1 MRRRQEEAG
10 AALPPSQLSP
20 KLLSEKIKS
29 VQKSGGRVRC
39 LEITI
44 KMEFSLVMIFL
55 KNLSQNARNVV
66 LETLNR
72 GMEMEYFYLNIQE
85 LFNIYIHIQRSF
97 QLSIQYSVSNPT
109 SKFKTSQG
117 RACPRTT

>member
-29 VQKSGGRVRC
+29 VQKSGVRVQC

-44 KMEFSLVMIFL
+44 KMAFSSVMIFL

-85 LFNIYIHIQRSF
+85 LFNIYS
-97 QLSIQYSVSNPT
+97 YST
-109 SKFKTSQG
+109 
-117 RACPRTT
+117 

>member
-20 KLLSEKIKS
+20 KFLSEKIKS
-29 VQKSGGRVRC
+29 VQKSGGRVQC

-44 KMEFSLVMIFL
+44 KMAFSSVMIFL

-85 LFNIYIHIQRSF
+85 LFNIYS
-97 QLSIQYSVSNPT
+97 YST
-109 SKFKTSQG
+109 
-117 RACPRTT
+117 

>member
-10 AALPPSQLSP
+10 AALPPSQLSL

-29 VQKSGGRVRC
+29 VQKSGGRVQC

-44 KMEFSLVMIFL
+44 KMAFSLVMIFL

-85 LFNIYIHIQRSF
+85 LFNIYS
-97 QLSIQYSVSNPT
+97 YST
-109 SKFKTSQG
+109 
-117 RACPRTT
+117 

>member
-29 VQKSGGRVRC
+29 VQKSGGRVQC

-44 KMEFSLVMIFL
+44 KMAFSSVMIFL

-85 LFNIYIHIQRSF
+85 LFNIYS
-97 QLSIQYSVSNPT
+97 YST
-109 SKFKTSQG
+109 
-117 RACPRTT
+117 

>member
-29 VQKSGGRVRC
+29 VQKSGGREQC

-44 KMEFSLVMIFL
+44 KMAFSSVMIFL

-85 LFNIYIHIQRSF
+85 LFTIHS
-97 QLSIQYSVSNPT
+97 YST
-109 SKFKTSQG
+109 
-117 RACPRTT
+117 

>member
-29 VQKSGGRVRC
+29 VQKSGGRVQC

-44 KMEFSLVMIFL
+44 KMAFSSVMIFL

-72 GMEMEYFYLNIQE
+72 GMKMEYFYLNIQE
-85 LFNIYIHIQRSF
+85 LFNIYS
-97 QLSIQYSVSNPT
+97 YST
-109 SKFKTSQG
+109 
-117 RACPRTT
+117 

>member
-10 AALPPSQLSP
+10 AALPPSQLSL
-20 KLLSEKIKS
+20 KLLSEKKKS
-29 VQKSGGRVRC
+29 VQKSGGRVQC

-44 KMEFSLVMIFL
+44 KMAFSLVMIFL

-85 LFNIYIHIQRSF
+85 LFNIYS
-97 QLSIQYSVSNPT
+97 YST
-109 SKFKTSQG
+109 
-117 RACPRTT
+117 

>member
-29 VQKSGGRVRC
+29 VQKSGGRMQC
-39 LEITI
+39 LEITM
-44 KMEFSLVMIFL
+44 KMAFSSVMIFL

-85 LFNIYIHIQRSF
+85 LFNIYS
-97 QLSIQYSVSNPT
+97 YST
-109 SKFKTSQG
+109 
-117 RACPRTT
+117 